1 MEADVMPEA
10 KRRKIEEESQ
20 NKGTTDEIKTDAQSF
35 KSKEA
40 NGNKLVGPSASGD
53 IPVNPVPSTSGT
65 QCVVKGEV
73 EKEDTKKK
81 YKHSVHYLQYQWAKQ
96 RPEFLRL
103 KEELSNKYK

>member
-1 MEADVMPEA
+1 MPET

-20 NKGTTDEIKTDAQSF
+20 NKRTTDKIKTDAQSF
-35 KSKEA
+35 KSKET
-40 NGNKLVGPSASGD
+40 NENKAVGPSALGD

-65 QCVVKGEV
+65 QRVVKAEV

-81 YKHSVHYLQYQWAKQ
+81 YKHSVHYLQYHWAKQ
-96 RPEFLRL
+96 RPEFVQL